1 MFYVVEKKKRIPIT
15 YSNTY
20 SLCPGCGKLHKVDL
34 QSIMQDIE
42 GTDLCDT
49 SVFCEK
55 CTRMRARRHRGEP
68 WADQVLG
75 EVEYDE
81 QH

>member
-1 MFYVVEKKKRIPIT
+1 MFYAVEGKKRVHIG
-15 YSNTY
+15 YDNVY
-20 SLCPGCGKLHKVDL
+20 AQCPGCNRLHKVDL
-34 QSIMQDIE
+34 QSILQDIE

-49 SVFCEK
+49 NVFCEV
-55 CTRMRARRHRGEP
+55 CTRIRARRHRGEP